1 VFIAATYRIG
11 RAPQGLHAR
20 VLSSVLSVAVTTR
33 LHGELSVRC
42 TLQDGI
48 DIARSEGMAILAV
61 MGSIASVWRGQTVLM
76 TSILAVYRSC
86 PVMIVVETEEGVLL
100 ELSLNELADVYELL
114 PPALWQELVHHYHI
128 FRVV

>member
-1 VFIAATYRIG
+1 M
-11 RAPQGLHAR
+11 
-20 VLSSVLSVAVTTR
+20 VT
-33 LHGELSVRC
+33 
-42 TLQDGI
+42 
-48 DIARSEGMAILAV
+48 LAV
-61 MGSIASVWRGQTVLM
+61 MGSIASVWRGKTVLM

-128 FRVV
+128 FHVV